1 MTKVPNRLCMRHIK
15 PMAACKPYIRMVVH
29 RTAVFLLV
37 LCSSVSLAEAPDRIV
52 PFIFTENGFVI
63 EGVDFGQVPQASFH
77 QRFIVITNTSN
88 HELKNVVLTITG
100 NYTVSNCMSVFLP
113 GVSCNVILNY
123 KAPAH
128 AGWDVK
134 WLNIGFTA
142 QQPDN
147 SIHSDSQRLPIIGGV
162 QQPSGQTD

>member
-1 MTKVPNRLCMRHIK
+1 
-15 PMAACKPYIRMVVH
+15 MAACKPYIRRVLH
-29 RTAVFLLV
+29 GTAVFLLV
-37 LCSSVSLAEAPDRIV
+37 LCASVSRAEMPDRIL
-52 PFIFTENGFVI
+52 PFTFTENGFVI

-88 HELKNVVLTITG
+88 HKLNNVVLKITG

-123 KAPAH
+123 RAPPH
-128 AGWDVK
+128 AGWDMK
-134 WLNIGFTA
+134 WLNIEFTA

-147 SIHSDSQRLPIIGGV
+147 SIHSDSQRIPIIGGV
-162 QQPSGQTD
+162 QQQSGQPD

>member
-1 MTKVPNRLCMRHIK
+1 
-15 PMAACKPYIRMVVH
+15 MATCKPYIRMVVH

-37 LCSSVSLAEAPDRIV
+37 LCASVSLAEAPDRIF

-88 HELKNVVLTITG
+88 HELKNVVLKITG
-100 NYTVSNCMSVFLP
+100 NYTVSNCMSVFPP

-128 AGWDVK
+128 AGWDIK
-134 WLNIGFTA
+134 WLNIEFTA

-162 QQPSGQTD
+162 QQLSSQPD

>member
-1 MTKVPNRLCMRHIK
+1 
-15 PMAACKPYIRMVVH
+15 MAACKPYIRMVVH
-29 RTAVFLLV
+29 RTIVFLLV
-37 LCSSVSLAEAPDRIV
+37 LCAPVSLAEVPDRIL
-52 PFIFTENGFVI
+52 PFVFTENGLVI

-77 QRFIVITNTSN
+77 QRFIVITNTSS

-100 NYTVSNCMSVFLP
+100 NYRVSNCMSVFMP

-128 AGWDVK
+128 AGWDMK
-134 WLNIGFTA
+134 WLNIEFTV
-142 QQPDN
+142 QQQDN

-162 QQPSGQTD
+162 QQPSGEPD